1 MELIIVRHALP
12 ESEKREDGPAD
23 PPLTPLGLR
32 QAEATANLL
41 ATEGVDHVVTS
52 TMQRAI
58 QTGRPLADRLGLT
71 PERLEGLK
79 ESDYRR
85 SSYTPV
91 EEMDADH
98 EVIREFLD
106 DPLSMFADGYEAFRD
121 RITAALDAVVAANR
135 GRTVAVFC
143 HAMVVGVYLQTLLGL
158 NDPFAVMADY
168 CGITR
173 VAAAS
178 TGIRSVR
185 SYNETGHLRDL
196 V

>member
-1 MELIIVRHALP
+1 MELVIVRHALP
-12 ESEKREDGPAD
+12 ESDKRDDGPAD
-23 PPLTPLGLR
+23 PPLSPLGLR

-71 PERLEGLK
+71 PERLEDLK
-79 ESDYRR
+79 ESDHLR

-121 RITAALDAVVAANR
+121 RITTALDAVVADNQ

-143 HAMVVGVYLQTLLGL
+143 HAMVVGVYLQTLLDL

-173 VAAAS
+173 VAASS

-185 SYNETGHLRDL
+185 SFNETGHLRHL
-196 V
+196 I

>member
-12 ESEKREDGPAD
+12 ESDKREDGPAD

-32 QAEATANLL
+32 QAEATADLL
-41 ATEGVDHVVTS
+41 ATESVDHVVTS

-121 RITAALDAVVAANR
+121 RITAALDAVVAGNR

-173 VAAAS
+173 VAAS
-178 TGIRSVR
+178 SSGIRSVR
-185 SYNETGHLRDL
+185 SFNETGHLRDL

>member
-12 ESEKREDGPAD
+12 ESEERNDGPAD
-23 PPLTPLGLR
+23 PPLSSLGLQ
-32 QAEATANLL
+32 QAEATADLL
-41 ATEGVDHVVTS
+41 ATEGGDHVGTS

-71 PERLEGLK
+71 PECLEGLK

-85 SSYTPV
+85 NSYTPV

-121 RITAALDAVVAANR
+121 RITVARDAVVAANR

-143 HAMVVGVYLQTLLGL
+143 HAMVIGVYLQTLLGL

-173 VAAAS
+173 VAASS

-185 SYNETGHLRDL
+185 SFNETGHLRDL

>member
-12 ESEKREDGPAD
+12 ESDKRDDGPAD
-23 PPLTPLGLR
+23 PPLSPLGRR
-32 QAEATANLL
+32 QAEATADLL
-41 ATEGVDHVVTS
+41 ATEGVDHMVTS

-71 PERLEGLK
+71 PERLEGRK

-85 SSYTPV
+85 SSYTPG

-173 VAAAS
+173 VAASS

-185 SYNETGHLRDL
+185 SFNETGHLRDL

>member
-1 MELIIVRHALP
+1 VELIIVRHALP
-12 ESEKREDGPAD
+12 ESDKRDDGPAD
-23 PPLTPLGLR
+23 PPLSPLGLR

-79 ESDYRR
+79 ESDHRR

-121 RITAALDAVVAANR
+121 RVTVALDAVVAGNR

-173 VAAAS
+173 VAAS
-178 TGIRSVR
+178 SSGIRSVR
-185 SYNETGHLRDL
+185 SFNETGHLRHL

>member
-1 MELIIVRHALP
+1 MELVIVRHALP
-12 ESEKREDGPAD
+12 ESDKRDDGPAD
-23 PPLTPLGLR
+23 PPLSPLGLR

-58 QTGRPLADRLGLT
+58 QTGQPLTDRLGLT
-71 PERLEGLK
+71 PERLEDLK
-79 ESDYRR
+79 ESDHLR

-121 RITAALDAVVAANR
+121 RITTALDAVVADNR

-143 HAMVVGVYLQTLLGL
+143 HAMVVGVYLQTLLDL

-173 VAAAS
+173 VAASS

-185 SYNETGHLRDL
+185 SFNETGHLRHL

>member
-1 MELIIVRHALP
+1 VELVIVRHALP
-12 ESEKREDGPAD
+12 ESDKRDDGPAD
-23 PPLTPLGLR
+23 PPLSPLGLR

-58 QTGRPLADRLGLT
+58 QTGQPLADRLGLT
-71 PERLEGLK
+71 PERLEDLK
-79 ESDYRR
+79 ESDHLR

-121 RITAALDAVVAANR
+121 RITTALDAVVADNR

-143 HAMVVGVYLQTLLGL
+143 HAMVVGVYLQTLLDL

-173 VAAAS
+173 VAASS

-185 SYNETGHLRDL
+185 SFNETGHLRHL

>member
-12 ESEKREDGPAD
+12 ESEERNDGPAA
-23 PPLTPLGLR
+23 PPLSPLGLQ
-32 QAEATANLL
+32 QAEATADLL

-71 PERLEGLK
+71 PECLEGLK

-85 SSYTPV
+85 NSYTPV

-121 RITAALDAVVAANR
+121 RITVALDAVVAANR

-143 HAMVVGVYLQTLLGL
+143 HAMVIGVYLQTLLGL

-173 VAAAS
+173 VAASS

-185 SYNETGHLRDL
+185 SFNETGHLRHL

>member
-12 ESEKREDGPAD
+12 ESDKRDDGPAD
-23 PPLTPLGLR
+23 PPLSPLGLR

-71 PERLEGLK
+71 PERLEDLK
-79 ESDYRR
+79 ESDHRR

-121 RITAALDAVVAANR
+121 RITTALDAVVADNR

-173 VAAAS
+173 VAASS

-185 SYNETGHLRDL
+185 SFNETGHLRHL

>member
-12 ESEKREDGPAD
+12 ESEARDDGPAD

-32 QAEATANLL
+32 QAEATAELL
-41 ATEGVDHVVTS
+41 ATEGINHVVTS

-58 QTGRPLADRLGLT
+58 QTGQPLADRLGLN
-71 PERLEGLK
+71 PERLEDLK
-79 ESDYRR
+79 ESDHRR

-121 RITAALDAVVAANR
+121 RVTTALDAVVANNR

-143 HAMVVGVYLQTLLGL
+143 HTMVVGVYLQTLLGL
-158 NDPFAVMADY
+158 NDPFTVMADY

-173 VAAAS
+173 VAASS

-185 SYNETGHLRDL
+185 SFNETGHLRHL

>member
-1 MELIIVRHALP
+1 MELIIIRHALP
-12 ESEKREDGPAD
+12 ESDKRDDGPAD
-23 PPLTPLGLR
+23 PPLSPLGLR

-41 ATEGVDHVVTS
+41 ATESVDHVVTS

-121 RITAALDAVVAANR
+121 RITAALDAVVAGNR

-168 CGITR
+168 CGVTR
-173 VAAAS
+173 VAASS

-185 SYNETGHLRDL
+185 SFNETGHLRDL

>member
-12 ESEKREDGPAD
+12 ESDKRDDGPAD
-23 PPLTPLGLR
+23 PPLSPLGLR
-32 QAEATANLL
+32 QAEATADLL
-41 ATEGVDHVVTS
+41 ATESVDHVVTS

-58 QTGRPLADRLGLT
+58 QTGQPLADRLGLT

-121 RITAALDAVVAANR
+121 RITAALDAVVAGNR

-173 VAAAS
+173 VAASS

-185 SYNETGHLRDL
+185 SFNETGHLRDL

>member
-58 QTGRPLADRLGLT
+58 QTGQPLADRLSLT

-79 ESDYRR
+79 ESDHRR

-121 RITAALDAVVAANR
+121 RVTVALDAVVAGNR

-158 NDPFAVMADY
+158 NDPFTVMADY

-173 VAAAS
+173 VAAS
-178 TGIRSVR
+178 SSGIRSVR
-185 SYNETGHLRDL
+185 SFNETGHLRHL

>member
-1 MELIIVRHALP
+1 MELIIIRHALP
-12 ESEKREDGPAD
+12 ESDKRDDGPAD
-23 PPLTPLGLR
+23 PPLSPLGLR

-121 RITAALDAVVAANR
+121 RITAALDAVVAGNR

-173 VAAAS
+173 VAASS

-185 SYNETGHLRDL
+185 SFNETGHLRDL

>member
-1 MELIIVRHALP
+1 MELIIIRHALP
-12 ESEKREDGPAD
+12 ESDKRDDGPAD
-23 PPLTPLGLR
+23 PPLSPLGLR

-41 ATEGVDHVVTS
+41 ATESVDHVVTS

-121 RITAALDAVVAANR
+121 RITAALDAVVAGNR

-173 VAAAS
+173 VAASS

-185 SYNETGHLRDL
+185 SFNETGHLRDL

>member
-1 MELIIVRHALP
+1 MELVIVRHALP
-12 ESEKREDGPAD
+12 ESDKRDDGPAD
-23 PPLTPLGLR
+23 PLLSPLGLR

-41 ATEGVDHVVTS
+41 ATEGVDHGVTS

-58 QTGRPLADRLGLT
+58 QTGQPLADRLGLT
-71 PERLEGLK
+71 PERLEDLK
-79 ESDYRR
+79 ESDHLR

-121 RITAALDAVVAANR
+121 RITTALDAVVADTR

-143 HAMVVGVYLQTLLGL
+143 PAMVVGVYLQTLLGL

-173 VAAAS
+173 VAAS
-178 TGIRSVR
+178 SSGIRSVR
-185 SYNETGHLRDL
+185 SFNETGHLRHL

>member
-58 QTGRPLADRLGLT
+58 QTWQPLADRLGLT
-71 PERLEGLK
+71 LERLEGLK
-79 ESDYRR
+79 ESDHRR

-121 RITAALDAVVAANR
+121 RVTAALDAVVAANR

-143 HAMVVGVYLQTLLGL
+143 HAMVGGVYLQTLLGL

-173 VAAAS
+173 VAASS

-185 SYNETGHLRDL
+185 SFNETGHLRHL

>member
-1 MELIIVRHALP
+1 MELVIVRHALP
-12 ESEKREDGPAD
+12 ESDKRDDGPAD
-23 PPLTPLGLR
+23 PPLSPLGLR

-58 QTGRPLADRLGLT
+58 QTGQPLTDRLGLT
-71 PERLEGLK
+71 PERLEDLK
-79 ESDYRR
+79 ESDHLR

-121 RITAALDAVVAANR
+121 RITTALDAVVADNR

-143 HAMVVGVYLQTLLGL
+143 HAMVVGVYLQTLLDL

-173 VAAAS
+173 VAASS

-185 SYNETGHLRDL
+185 SFNETGHLRRL

>member
-12 ESEKREDGPAD
+12 ESDKRDNGPAD
-23 PPLTPLGLR
+23 PPLSPLGLR

-41 ATEGVDHVVTS
+41 ATESIDHVVTS

-58 QTGRPLADRLGLT
+58 QTGRPLADRLSLT

-121 RITAALDAVVAANR
+121 RITAALDAVVAGNR

-173 VAAAS
+173 VAASS

-185 SYNETGHLRDL
+185 SFNETGHLRDL

>member
-12 ESEKREDGPAD
+12 ESEKRDNGPAD
-23 PPLTPLGLR
+23 PPLSPLGLR

-41 ATEGVDHVVTS
+41 ATEGIDHVVTS
-52 TMQRAI
+52 TMQRAV
-58 QTGRPLADRLGLT
+58 QTGRPLADRLSLT

-91 EEMDADH
+91 DEMDADH

-121 RITAALDAVVAANR
+121 RVTVALDAVVADNR
-135 GRTVAVFC
+135 SRTVAVFC

-168 CGITR
+168 CGVTR
-173 VAAAS
+173 VAASS

-185 SYNETGHLRDL
+185 SFNETGHLRDL

>member
-1 MELIIVRHALP
+1 VELIIVRHALP
-12 ESEKREDGPAD
+12 ESDKRDDGPAD
-23 PPLTPLGLR
+23 PPLSPLGLR
-32 QAEATANLL
+32 QAEATADLL
-41 ATEGVDHVVTS
+41 ATESVDHVVTS
-52 TMQRAI
+52 TMERAI
-58 QTGRPLADRLGLT
+58 QTGQPLADRLGLT
-71 PERLEGLK
+71 PERLEDLK

-121 RITAALDAVVAANR
+121 RITAALDAVVAGNR

-173 VAAAS
+173 VAASS

-185 SYNETGHLRDL
+185 SFNETGHLRDL

>member
-12 ESEKREDGPAD
+12 ESDKRDDGPAD
-23 PPLTPLGLR
+23 PPLSPLGLR

-41 ATEGVDHVVTS
+41 ATESVDHVVTS

-58 QTGRPLADRLGLT
+58 QTGRPLSDRLGLT

-121 RITAALDAVVAANR
+121 RITAALDAVVAGNR

-173 VAAAS
+173 VAASS

-185 SYNETGHLRDL
+185 SFNETGHLRDL

>member
-1 MELIIVRHALP
+1 MELVIVRHALP
-12 ESEKREDGPAD
+12 ESDKRDDGPAD
-23 PPLTPLGLR
+23 PPLSPLGLR

-41 ATEGVDHVVTS
+41 ASEGVGHVVTS

-121 RITAALDAVVAANR
+121 RVTAALDAVVADNR

-143 HAMVVGVYLQTLLGL
+143 HAMVVGVYLQTLLDL

-173 VAAAS
+173 VAAS
-178 TGIRSVR
+178 SSGIRSVR
-185 SYNETGHLRDL
+185 SFNETGHLRHL

>member
-1 MELIIVRHALP
+1 MELVIVRHALP
-12 ESEKREDGPAD
+12 ESDKRDDGPAD
-23 PPLTPLGLR
+23 PPLSPLGLR

-58 QTGRPLADRLGLT
+58 QTGQPLADRLGLT
-71 PERLEGLK
+71 PERLEDLK
-79 ESDYRR
+79 ESDHLR

-121 RITAALDAVVAANR
+121 RITTALDAVVADNR

-143 HAMVVGVYLQTLLGL
+143 HAMVVGVYLQTLLDL

-173 VAAAS
+173 VAASS

-185 SYNETGHLRDL
+185 SFNETGHLRHL

>member
-1 MELIIVRHALP
+1 MELVIVRHALP
-12 ESEKREDGPAD
+12 ESDKRDDGPAD
-23 PPLTPLGLR
+23 PPLSPLGLR

-58 QTGRPLADRLGLT
+58 QTGQPLADRLGLT
-71 PERLEGLK
+71 PERLEDLK
-79 ESDYRR
+79 ESDHLR

-121 RITAALDAVVAANR
+121 RITTALDAVVADNR

-173 VAAAS
+173 VAASS

-185 SYNETGHLRDL
+185 SFNETGHLRDL
-196 V
+196 G

>member
-1 MELIIVRHALP
+1 VELIIIRHALP
-12 ESEKREDGPAD
+12 ESDKRDDGPAD
-23 PPLTPLGLR
+23 PPLSPLGLR

-41 ATEGVDHVVTS
+41 ATESVDHVVTS

-121 RITAALDAVVAANR
+121 RITAALDAVVAGNR

-173 VAAAS
+173 VAASS

-185 SYNETGHLRDL
+185 SFNETGHLRDL
-196 V
+196 G

>member
-1 MELIIVRHALP
+1 MELVIVRHALP
-12 ESEKREDGPAD
+12 ESDKRDDGPAD
-23 PPLTPLGLR
+23 PPLSPLGLR

-41 ATEGVDHVVTS
+41 ATESIDHVVTS

-58 QTGRPLADRLGLT
+58 QTGRPLADRLSLT

-121 RITAALDAVVAANR
+121 RITAALDAVVAGNR

-173 VAAAS
+173 VAASS

-185 SYNETGHLRDL
+185 SFNETGHLRDL
-196 V
+196 G

>member
-1 MELIIVRHALP
+1 MELVIVRHALP
-12 ESEKREDGPAD
+12 ESDKRDDGPAD
-23 PPLTPLGLR
+23 PPLSPLGLR

-71 PERLEGLK
+71 PERLEDLK
-79 ESDYRR
+79 ESDHLR

-121 RITAALDAVVAANR
+121 RITTALDAVVADNR

-143 HAMVVGVYLQTLLGL
+143 HAMVVGVYLQTLLDL

-173 VAAAS
+173 VAASS

-185 SYNETGHLRDL
+185 SFNETGHLRHL

>member
-12 ESEKREDGPAD
+12 ESEKRDDGPAD
-23 PPLTPLGLR
+23 PPLSPLGLQ
-32 QAEATANLL
+32 QAEATADLL

-58 QTGRPLADRLGLT
+58 QTGQPLADRLGLT
-71 PERLEGLK
+71 PEHLGDLK

-85 SSYTPV
+85 NSYTPV
-91 EEMDADH
+91 EEMSADH
-98 EVIREFLD
+98 EVIREFLN

-121 RITAALDAVVAANR
+121 RVTVALDAVVTHNR

-143 HAMVVGVYLQTLLGL
+143 HAMVVGVYLQTLLDL

-173 VAAAS
+173 VAASS

-185 SYNETGHLRDL
+185 SFNETGHLRDL

>member
-1 MELIIVRHALP
+1 VELIIVRHALP
-12 ESEKREDGPAD
+12 ESDKRDDGPAD
-23 PPLTPLGLR
+23 PPLSPLGLR
-32 QAEATANLL
+32 QAEATADLL

-71 PERLEGLK
+71 PERLEDLK
-79 ESDYRR
+79 ESDHRR

-91 EEMDADH
+91 EEMDDDH

-121 RITAALDAVVAANR
+121 RVTVALDAVVAGNR

-158 NDPFAVMADY
+158 TDPFTVMADY

-173 VAAAS
+173 VAASS

-185 SYNETGHLRDL
+185 SFNETGHLRDL

>member
-1 MELIIVRHALP
+1 VELIIVRHALP
-12 ESEKREDGPAD
+12 ESDKREDGPAD
-23 PPLTPLGLR
+23 PPLSPLGLR

-121 RITAALDAVVAANR
+121 RVTVALDAVVAGNR

-173 VAAAS
+173 VAASS

-185 SYNETGHLRDL
+185 SFNETGHLRHL

>member
-1 MELIIVRHALP
+1 MELVIVRHALP
-12 ESEKREDGPAD
+12 ESDKRDAGPAD
-23 PPLTPLGLR
+23 PLLSPLGLR

-58 QTGRPLADRLGLT
+58 QTGQPLADRLGLT
-71 PERLEGLK
+71 PERLEDLK
-79 ESDYRR
+79 ESDHLR

-121 RITAALDAVVAANR
+121 RITTALDAVVADNR

-143 HAMVVGVYLQTLLGL
+143 HAMVVGVYLQTLLDL

-173 VAAAS
+173 VAASS

-185 SYNETGHLRDL
+185 SFNETGHLRHL

>member
-1 MELIIVRHALP
+1 MELVIVRHALP
-12 ESEKREDGPAD
+12 ESDKRDDGPAD
-23 PPLTPLGLR
+23 PPLSPLGLR

-58 QTGRPLADRLGLT
+58 QTGQPLADRLGLT
-71 PERLEGLK
+71 PERLEDLK
-79 ESDYRR
+79 ESDHLR

-121 RITAALDAVVAANR
+121 RITTALDTVVADNR

-173 VAAAS
+173 VAASS

-185 SYNETGHLRDL
+185 SFNETGHLRHL

>member
-12 ESEKREDGPAD
+12 ESEERDDGPAD
-23 PPLTPLGLR
+23 PPLTSLGLR
-32 QAEATANLL
+32 QAEATADLL

-58 QTGRPLADRLGLT
+58 QTGRPLAARLGLT
-71 PERLEGLK
+71 PECLEGLK

-98 EVIREFLD
+98 EVIREFMD
-106 DPLSMFADGYEAFRD
+106 DPLSMFADGYEAFRN
-121 RITAALDAVVAANR
+121 RVTVALDAVVAGNR

-168 CGITR
+168 CGVTR
-173 VAAAS
+173 VAASS

-185 SYNETGHLRDL
+185 SFNETGHLRDL

>member
-1 MELIIVRHALP
+1 VELIIVRHALP
-12 ESEKREDGPAD
+12 ESEKRDDGPAD
-23 PPLTPLGLR
+23 PPLSPLGLQ
-32 QAEATANLL
+32 QAEATADLL

-58 QTGRPLADRLGLT
+58 QTGQPLADRLGLT
-71 PERLEGLK
+71 PEHLGDLK

-85 SSYTPV
+85 NSYTPV
-91 EEMDADH
+91 EEMSADH
-98 EVIREFLD
+98 EVIREFLN

-121 RITAALDAVVAANR
+121 RVTVALDAVVADNR

-143 HAMVVGVYLQTLLGL
+143 HAMVVGVYLQTLLDL

-173 VAAAS
+173 VAASS

-185 SYNETGHLRDL
+185 SFNETGHLRDL

>member
-1 MELIIVRHALP
+1 MELVIVRHALP
-12 ESEKREDGPAD
+12 ESDKRDDGPAD
-23 PPLTPLGLR
+23 PLLSPLGLR

-58 QTGRPLADRLGLT
+58 QTGQPLADRLGLT
-71 PERLEGLK
+71 PERLEDLK
-79 ESDYRR
+79 ESDHLR

-121 RITAALDAVVAANR
+121 RITTALDAVVADNR

-143 HAMVVGVYLQTLLGL
+143 HAMVVGVYLQTLLDL

-173 VAAAS
+173 VAASS

-185 SYNETGHLRDL
+185 SFNETGHLRHL

>member
-12 ESEKREDGPAD
+12 ESDKRDDGPAD
-23 PPLTPLGLR
+23 PPLSPLGLR

-41 ATEGVDHVVTS
+41 ATESVDHVVTS

-121 RITAALDAVVAANR
+121 RITAALDAVVAGNR

-173 VAAAS
+173 VAASS

-185 SYNETGHLRDL
+185 SFNETGHLRDL